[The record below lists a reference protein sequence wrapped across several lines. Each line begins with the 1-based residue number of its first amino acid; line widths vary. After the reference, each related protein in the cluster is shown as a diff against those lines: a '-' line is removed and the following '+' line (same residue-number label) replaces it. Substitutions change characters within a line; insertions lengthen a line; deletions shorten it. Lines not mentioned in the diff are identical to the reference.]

1 MKILNLIYIMVQLWL
16 KKIKQA
22 KELKDLEKIY
32 KKWKQEKVL
41 KSKDKKEMAKL
52 NDYIENEMFQKKI
65 NDNKRKKN
73 ELEKQKQ
80 LEKDAKNKEK
90 KQKLEK
96 IKEIQKNLKKINSE
110 EEDSEKLEKKII
122 INISYQGK
130 NQNYFIK
137 MKMKKIIKLILLLN
151 QSILF
156 YQGIILKKKLN

>member
-1 MKILNLIYIMVQLWL
+1 
-16 KKIKQA
+16 
-22 KELKDLEKIY
+22 
-32 KKWKQEKVL
+32 
-41 KSKDKKEMAKL
+41 MAKL

-122 INISYQGK
+122 INISY
-130 NQNYFIK
+130 
-137 MKMKKIIKLILLLN
+137 
-151 QSILF
+151 
-156 YQGIILKKKLN
+156 